1 MRRSVESLCSND
13 DGAVAPILAVS
24 LFALV
29 AAGGVAFDYSRMASL
44 HTELQDAADQAAL
57 AAASQLDGQT
67 GACTRAAAAASSL
80 LTNNT
85 RFANDAVG
93 SAITVANEGTCDQ
106 TGSIKFYKT
115 WDTTNDVAGTAA
127 TTAADAKYVVVSVDT
142 RKVSYALTP
151 IVGA

>member
-13 DGAVAPILAVS
+13 DGAVAPTIALSLTALIAV
-24 LFALV
+24 
-29 AAGGVAFDYSRMASL
+29 GGVAFDYSRMASL

-80 LTNNT
+80 LNNNT
-85 RFANDAVG
+85 RFTNDTLG

-106 TGSIKFYKT
+106 TGSVKFYKT
-115 WDTTNDVAGTAA
+115 WDTTNDVPGTVANN
-127 TTAADAKYVVVSVDT
+127 AADAKYVVVTVDA
-142 RKVSYALTP
+142 RKVNY
-151 IVGA
+151 